1 MPFGQNQQRPKTC
14 RAKPNIGKRREQ
26 RFKLFI
32 KVQIA
37 IDQEQ
42 LEGLKENLSFQ
53 TTNEENVVLM
63 ILNNVGEEYDDDSVD
78 DDIDDA
84 DHPIAVHDSVEQ

>member
-1 MPFGQNQQRPKTC
+1 MIDDGG
-14 RAKPNIGKRREQ
+14 IGIEHN
-26 RFKLFI
+26 
-32 KVQIA
+32 V
-37 IDQEQ
+37 DD
-42 LEGLKENLSFQ
+42 GDVLSHV
-53 TTNEENVVLM
+53 NEENVVLM